1 MKYGR
6 SIMHRLKRVEGQI
19 RGILNMMDEDKDCKE
34 VVSQLSAVRSAV
46 DKTIAV
52 IVAENLSSCIRE
64 EMASG
69 KDTDQLLEEAIDLLI
84 KSR

>member
-1 MKYGR
+1 MNYGR

-19 RGILNMMDEDKDCKE
+19 KGILNMMDAEKDCKE
-34 VVSQLSAVRSAV
+34 VVSQLSAVRSAI

-52 IVAENLSSCIRE
+52 IVAENLSTCIRE
-64 EMASG
+64 EMAAG
-69 KDTDQLLEEAIDLLI
+69 KDTNQLLDEAIDLLI

>member
-6 SIMHRLKRVEGQI
+6 NIMHRLKRVEGQI
-19 RGILNMMDEDKDCKE
+19 KGIVNMMDAEKDCRE

-52 IVAENLSSCIRE
+52 IVAENLSACIRE
-64 EMASG
+64 EMAAG
-69 KDTDQLLEEAIDLLI
+69 KDTNPLLDEAIDLLI